1 MTKTAIH
8 VDHIARIEGHGNV
21 HVVIEDGVVKTVE
34 MNVVEPARLFE
45 SMVRGRIFHEVPYIA
60 SRICGICSASHV
72 VTDLKAIERVFGVQ
86 VSDRTRALRELLV
99 YGSYL
104 QNHATH
110 LFVFAA
116 PDFLGQKSVF
126 PLADIDPALLDQ
138 ALGLKALGNELCT
151 KVGGRSVHPITAVV
165 GGFTDEIAADEYRRL
180 AERMDEAAAF
190 AARAVDLF
198 HDFGVPPI
206 ETRGDLLAM
215 VEDGYYPVECSDTAR
230 FLDAGIEF
238 DANEVGAQ
246 VEEYAVGHSAAL
258 LARVR
263 ATGTPYFTGAL
274 ARVNASWQHLG
285 QNAKV
290 AAAKAG
296 LRPPERNPFMNNVA
310 QAVELVDA
318 LDRCAAL
325 CRRLAEPGG
334 IEGTSAPVAFD
345 VRAGHAVGFT
355 EAPRGALFHELELDG
370 EGRVARASILT
381 PTAQNVA
388 NLEADMRLLAEML
401 VDEGC
406 GEDVIRLEVEKLVRA
421 YDPCLSCS
429 VHSGSGGWPAAGTC
443 RRRERADAAGS
454 YGSLPWRSRSPVCI
468 KCAFWAFR
476 ADEGRQWCPSLAGYA
491 SRGPSAGKISR
502 SR

>member
-34 MNVVEPARLFE
+34 MNVVESARLFE
-45 SMVRGRIFHEVPYIA
+45 SMVRGRRFDEVPYIA

-72 VTDLKAIERVFGVQ
+72 VTDLKAVERIFGVRP
-86 VSDRTRALRELLV
+86 SARTQALRELLV

-116 PDFLGQKSVF
+116 PDFVGMKSVF
-126 PLADIDPALLDQ
+126 PLAEANPELFDRAL
-138 ALGLKALGNELCT
+138 ALKALGNELCT

-165 GGFTDEIAADEYRRL
+165 GGFTHEVSAGEYLELADKMDAL
-180 AERMDEAAAF
+180 APF
-190 AARAVDLF
+190 ALEAVDLF
-198 HDFGVPPI
+198 RDFQVPALS
-206 ETRGDLLAM
+206 TAGDMLAM
-215 VEDGYYPVECSDTAR
+215 LEEGCYPVERSDTAR
-230 FLDAGIEF
+230 FLGADIEF
-238 DANEVGAQ
+238 DADEARERI
-246 VEEYAVGHSAAL
+246 EEYAVGHSAAL

-263 ATGTPYFTGAL
+263 ETGSSYFTGAL
-274 ARVNASWQHLG
+274 ARINASWRNLS

-290 AAAKAG
+290 AAAKAS

-318 LDRCAAL
+318 LDRCAGICRAL
-325 CRRLAEPGG
+325 ADATGELAVSSEP
-334 IEGTSAPVAFD
+334 AAFE
-345 VRAGHAVGFT
+345 VRAGRGTGFT

-370 EGRVARASILT
+370 EGRVVHAAILT

-388 NLEADMRLLAEML
+388 NLEADMRLLAERL
-401 VDEGC
+401 VADGA
-406 GEDVIRLEVEKLVRA
+406 GEARVQLEIEKLVRA

-429 VHSGSGGWPAAGTC
+429 VH
-443 RRRERADAAGS
+443 
-454 YGSLPWRSRSPVCI
+454 
-468 KCAFWAFR
+468 
-476 ADEGRQWCPSLAGYA
+476 
-491 SRGPSAGKISR
+491 
-502 SR
+502 